1 MKRAAA
7 LLRTLG
13 TAVALSA
20 PAMTHAQ
27 CLDSIG
33 LDKSSM
39 PNRCVEQDLRELGC
53 SWTRLS
59 EGTVPLVTY
68 HYDHT
73 AVTVGKAGFFMKW
86 LLY

>member
-1 MKRAAA
+1 MRRAAA

-13 TAVALSA
+13 AAVALSA

-27 CLDSIG
+27 CLDRIG

-39 PNRCVEQDLRELGC
+39 PNRCVEQDLRKLGG

-59 EGTVPLVTY
+59 EGTVPLATY
-68 HYDHT
+68 HYDHS
-73 AVTVGKAGFFMKW
+73 AVTIGKAGLFMKR
-86 LLY
+86 LLH